1 MARKQRFPPEPV
13 TNPDV
18 RRSKAPSPH
27 SPQSG
32 RAPKEYRAR
41 AEAPTLPP
49 PTLSPTVP
57 PPTRR
62 AGKGGRPSREVHVSD
77 VRPVGRDVAAA
88 TVDEVTADMSK
99 DPRREKE
106 DE

>member
-1 MARKQRFPPEPV
+1 MARKQRFPPEPI
-13 TNPDV
+13 TSPDV
-18 RRSKAPSPH
+18 RRSKAPAPY

-32 RAPKEYRAR
+32 RAPKEHRAR

-49 PTLSPTVP
+49 PGTPTVP

-62 AGKGGRPSREVHVSD
+62 SGKGSRRPDRD
-77 VRPVGRDVAAA
+77 VRRVGQDVAAA
-88 TVDEVTADMSK
+88 IVDEVTADMSN